1 LLLTGLSSL
10 PFTAAMAGDAA
21 QLDLQ
26 ALTLEA
32 ARVLWE
38 LHVFERVYLPA
49 LLGQPAW
56 PSPAL
61 APWKR
66 AVWHLRRAVPRA
78 SRGQSTPHTE
88 TLRNACAAA
97 APGCG
102 DFLGDS
108 PSECFSWVGGTIC
121 WHIYPYWGQGAAERE
136 DQVRFVLRWA
146 GVSDDQAA
154 APWVELR
161 RVLPAV
167 EDIYVGRTPL
177 SDKKLGGYV
186 APLPTLAE
194 VVLPV
199 LAELDPAFVAQALDR
214 GRLMAA
220 VESSPALTPEE
231 RVLQRNLVNSRFFAG
246 WLCYSLVL
254 VLEALANNHFAEIAR
269 FLTYP
274 EIHAD
279 SFWAS
284 LMPKILLA
292 TLYRKTVVLRD
303 LARKVPPG
311 RAESG
316 RPGIDFPSEDDR
328 LTFYR
333 H

>member
-1 LLLTGLSSL
+1 LLLAGLSSL
-10 PFTAAMAGDAA
+10 QITPATAGDGA
-21 QLDLQ
+21 QLDSQ
-26 ALTLEA
+26 AQTLEA

-49 LLGQPAW
+49 LLGPGQPAS
-56 PSPAL
+56 PPPAL
-61 APWKR
+61 AKWRR
-66 AVWHLRRAVPRA
+66 AVRLLRRAVLRA
-78 SRGQSTPHTE
+78 GRCHSTPHTD
-88 TLRNACAAA
+88 TLRKACAAA

-108 PSECFSWVGGTIC
+108 PSECFSRVSDTIC
-121 WHIYPYWGQGAAERE
+121 WHIYPYFGQGVGERE
-136 DQVRFVLRWA
+136 EQVRFVLRWA
-146 GVSDDQAA
+146 GVGDERAA

-167 EDIYVGRTPL
+167 EDRYVACTPM
-177 SDKKLGGYV
+177 SDKKLSGYV

-194 VVLPV
+194 AVLPV
-199 LAELDPAFVAQALDR
+199 LAELDPAFVAQTLDR

-231 RVLQRNLVNSRFFAG
+231 RLWQHNLVNSRFFAG
-246 WLCYSLVL
+246 WLCNSLAL
-254 VLEALANNHFAEIAR
+254 VLEALANNHFAKIAR
-269 FLTYP
+269 FLTFP

-279 SFWAS
+279 SFWNG

-303 LARKVPPG
+303 LAQKIQPG
-311 RAESG
+311 RTESG
-316 RPGIDFPSEDDR
+316 
-328 LTFYR
+328 
-333 H
+333 